1 VVYGTPLANVNYSKY
16 QSLAPSVNWGFRPG
30 PGAVKSERMSKPAQ
44 AMFEVNCPCCEAALK
59 IDPAVRA
66 VISHQAKERPKT
78 IGDLSAA
85 DSRLK
90 AEAERREQ
98 AYQKSV
104 EEQKSHQQV
113 LAKKFDELLKQAK
126 ANPDAPRPLR
136 DIDLD

>member
-1 VVYGTPLANVNYSKY
+1 MSTILSIRVWP
-16 QSLAPSVNWGFRPG
+16 PSSTGKPG
-30 PGAVKSERMSKPAQ
+30 PGAVKSRRLSTPAN
-44 AMFEVNCPCCEAALK
+44 ALFEVTCRCCEAALK
-59 IDPAVRA
+59 IDPALRA
-66 VISHQAKERPKT
+66 VISHQAKEKPKT

-98 AYQKSV
+98 AYRKSV

-113 LAKKFDELLKQAK
+113 LAAKFDELLKQAK

>member
-1 VVYGTPLANVNYSKY
+1 
-16 QSLAPSVNWGFRPG
+16 
-30 PGAVKSERMSKPAQ
+30 
-44 AMFEVNCPCCEAALK
+44 MFEVACPCCDAALK
-59 IDPAVRA
+59 IDPALRV
-66 VISHQAKERPKT
+66 VISHQAKEKPRT

-98 AYQKSV
+98 AYRKSV

>member
-1 VVYGTPLANVNYSKY
+1 MGL
-16 QSLAPSVNWGFRPG
+16 
-30 PGAVKSERMSKPAQ
+30 MSKPAQ
-44 AMFEVNCPCCEAALK
+44 ALFEVNCPCCEAALK
-59 IDPAVRA
+59 IDPALRA

-78 IGDLSAA
+78 NMDLSAA
-85 DSRLK
+85 DSKLK

-98 AYQKSV
+98 AYRKSV